1 MATQSNILTVY
12 KSRRT
17 LIDILG
23 SLGFNTNLYK
33 NFTASEVDTMLKTEQ
48 LDMSLEYDNA
58 YPEPTVYTDS
68 KVYVKYMLSA
78 KPVQFNK
85 IKEVVYDMF
94 ESESKILSKK
104 DTLII
109 ILNDEPNDTMITKLT
124 YLFDKEG
131 IFVVIHNIKRLQVNI
146 LNHSMVAPHFIL
158 TPNDQEAFLR
168 KMGIQSN
175 EYMRKLPEIS
185 RFDPVALC
193 ICMRPGQICRIER
206 PSITSMTTDY
216 FRVCV

>member
-23 SLGFNTNLYK
+23 SLGYNTNLYK
-33 NFTASEVDTMLKTEQ
+33 NFTASEVDSMLKTDQ
-48 LDMSLEYDNA
+48 LDMFLDYDTD
-58 YPEPTVYTDS
+58 YPDPTVYTNS

-85 IKEVVYDMF
+85 IREVVYDMF
-94 ESESKILSKK
+94 ESETSQLTKK

-146 LNHSMVAPHFIL
+146 LKHSMVPPHFIL
-158 TPNDQEAFLR
+158 TEPEQSAFLL
-168 KMGIQSN
+168 KMGIN
-175 EYMRKLPEIS
+175 PDEYVRKLPEIS

-193 ICMRPGQICRIER
+193 ICMRPGHVCRIER
-206 PSITSMTTDY
+206 PSITSLTTDY

>member
-17 LIDILG
+17 LIEILG
-23 SLGFNTNLYK
+23 SLGYNTNLYK
-33 NFTASEVDTMLKTEQ
+33 NFTASEVDSMLKTNQ
-48 LDMSLEYDNA
+48 LDMLLEYDTS
-58 YPEPTVYTDS
+58 YPDPTVYSDT
-68 KVYVKYMLSA
+68 KVYVKHMLSN

-94 ESESKILSKK
+94 ESESRILTKK

-146 LNHSMVAPHFIL
+146 LKHSMVPPHFIL
-158 TPNDQEAFLR
+158 TPDDHKNFLQR
-168 KMGIQSN
+168 MGIQQD
-175 EYMRKLPEIS
+175 EYTRKLPEIS
-185 RFDPVALC
+185 RFDPVALS

-206 PSITSMTTDY
+206 PSITSMVTDY